1 MADIFS
7 RIGRYGIVPVIAI
20 DDAAGALDLADAL
33 IAGDLPVAEITFRTQ
48 AGQAAIKA
56 IAKHRPQILLG
67 AGTILSVDQLRWAAG
82 AGASFGV
89 APGLNP
95 AVAAEAVKLG
105 FPFTPGVMT
114 PGEVESAM
122 SLGLKTLKLFPAEVA
137 GGVKMLKALAGPYGH
152 TGVKF
157 VPTGGIDASN
167 FQTYLALDCVLAVG
181 GSWMAQR
188 EAIAKGDW
196 AGITAKC
203 REARKL
209 MAR

>member
-1 MADIFS
+1 MADVFS
-7 RIGRYGIVPVIAI
+7 QIGTYGIVPVIAI

-67 AGTILSVDQLRWAAG
+67 AGTILSVDQLRWAAD

-105 FPFTPGVMT
+105 FAFTPGVMT

-167 FQTYLALDCVLAVG
+167 FQGYLALDCVLAVG

-203 REARKL
+203 SQARKL